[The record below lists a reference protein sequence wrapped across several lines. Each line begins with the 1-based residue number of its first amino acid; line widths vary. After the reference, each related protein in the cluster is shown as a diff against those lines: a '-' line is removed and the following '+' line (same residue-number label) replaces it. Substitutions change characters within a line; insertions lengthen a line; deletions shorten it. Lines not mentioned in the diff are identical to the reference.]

1 MDPQSF
7 HPSLKSRPL
16 PPSPSSLTSFPIL
29 AISIVGIVTTSVLL
43 LSYYVFV
50 IKCCLN
56 WHRSDVV
63 SRLSRSRRRR
73 RRAGPFMAL
82 SNTAK
87 GLGLDESTIQAI
99 PTFRYREEADSVAEC
114 AVCLN
119 GFHDEERIKL
129 LPDCFH
135 VFHIDCIDT
144 WLQAN
149 ANCPL
154 CRSSITAPIPTDHLM
169 ALVPSSDPYR
179 RNDAVVEVRDF
190 GSDLVGSLTTTN
202 TTSPWKTEQRL
213 GHKKGRKLQCISS
226 MGDECIDL
234 REKDEQ
240 FCVQRMRRSFSMGS
254 SGDRQLDMELQK
266 ILQQNSH
273 LQDVNGEISSS
284 SGRYQRSFFSF
295 GPSSPSAVLPLQI
308 ELRSKRNLASLL
320 LEVFY

>member
-1 MDPQSF
+1 MSF
-7 HPSLKSRPL
+7 HPPLKSRPL
-16 PPSPSSLTSFPIL
+16 PPAPSSLTSFPIL
-29 AISIVGIVTTSVLL
+29 AISIVGIITTSVLL
-43 LSYYVFV
+43 LCYYIFV

-73 RRAGPFMAL
+73 QAGPFMAF

-119 GFHDEERIKL
+119 GFHEEERIKL

-149 ANCPL
+149 SNCPL
-154 CRSSITAPIPTDHLM
+154 CRSSITAPIPADHLM
-169 ALVPSSDPYR
+169 AFVPSSDPHR
-179 RNDAVVEVRDF
+179 RNDTVVEVRDI
-190 GSDLVGSLTTTN
+190 GSDVMGTLTTTN

-213 GHKKGRKLQCISS
+213 GHKEGRKLQYLSS

-240 FCVQRMRRSFSMGS
+240 LCVQRMRRSFSMGS
-254 SGDRQLDMELQK
+254 SGDRQLDMALQ
-266 ILQQNSH
+266 H
-273 LQDVNGEISSS
+273 LQDVDGERSSS
-284 SGRYQRSFFSF
+284 SVIYQRSFFSF
-295 GPSSPSAVLPLQI
+295 GPSSPGAVLPLQI

-320 LEVFY
+320 LEVF